1 MTKVILTSDKDLF
14 IVKGENNS
22 HFDVIRPVSMKQLEE
37 MRTLEGCKNYHK
49 DVWVSA
55 VQSNSTEESLDD
67 FCQSLLDDLDA
78 NDEEDFPFKDSSD
91 TEILEEIVNG
101 TSATLRTIV
110 DNFIQIAFDYEVGTW
125 ESSGCYL
132 PKEDEIVAVFY
143 VDK

>member
-14 IVKGENNS
+14 IVKGEDNS
-22 HFDVIRPVSMKQLEE
+22 HFEVIRPVPMKQLEE
-37 MRTLEGCKNYHK
+37 MRTLEGCKDYHK

-55 VQSNSTEESLDD
+55 VQSDSTEESLDD

-78 NDEEDFPFKDSSD
+78 NDEEDFPFKDSRD

-101 TSATLRTIV
+101 TSETLRTIV
-110 DNFIQIAFDYEVGTW
+110 DNFIQTAFDYEVGTW
-125 ESSGCYL
+125 ESSGMYP